1 MNRKTAPKLMTQ
13 WVLPLLDCTVYAE
26 LSGLKFIGLSETLA
40 IFIKLSFTL
49 NIPQLNWNHADT
61 FGQHPCSCSNKRG
74 TLLQIQHTLLLN
86 YILLAITIKYEVHT

>member
-1 MNRKTAPKLMTQ
+1 MTQ
-13 WVLPLLDCTVYAE
+13 WMLPLPDCTVYVE
-26 LSGLKFIGLSETLA
+26 FSRLKFIGLSETLV

-61 FGQHPCSCSNKRG
+61 FGQHPYSYSNKRG
-74 TLLQIQHTLLLN
+74 TLLQILHTLLLN

>member
-1 MNRKTAPKLMTQ
+1 MTQ
-13 WVLPLLDCTVYAE
+13 RVLPLPDCTVYAE
-26 LSGLKFIGLSETLA
+26 LSRLQFIGLSETSV

-49 NIPQLNWNHADT
+49 NIPPLNWNHADT
-61 FGQHPCSCSNKRG
+61 FGQHPYSCSNKRS